1 MPNKKGSE
9 LIQLFGKRL
18 VIGGF
23 VLILAGVLWLY
34 GVDWPIIL
42 IIIGAVLFVKGL
54 IIKAKGKL
62 I

>member
-1 MPNKKGSE
+1 M
-9 LIQLFGKRL
+9 
-18 VIGGF
+18 IGGF

-34 GVDWPIIL
+34 GIDWPVIL

-54 IIKAKGKL
+54 IIKSKGKL

>member
-18 VIGGF
+18 MIGGF
-23 VLILAGVLWLY
+23 VLTLAGALWFY

-54 IIKAKGKL
+54 IIKTKGKL